1 MSCNLCQKANGLAGS
16 MVNWT
21 KAGMPLTTPDTL
33 QNRLTTCDACDLY
46 KKPICSK
53 CGCLV
58 FVKARLQTSQCP
70 EGKW

>member
-1 MSCNLCQKANGLAGS
+1 MSCAPCQKAKNLSSSIATWA
-16 MVNWT
+16 M
-21 KAGMPLTTPDTL
+21 AGMPLATPDTL
-33 QNRLTTCDACDLY
+33 QNRLTTCDACNLY

-53 CGCLV
+53 CGCLI